1 MKGHYG
7 LKQVGRGWYQ
17 EMSRVLMGE
26 LGFKRSAANH
36 SVFFCQAKD
45 EHVII
50 AIATDDMAV
59 TSKRAIN
66 AEKSK
71 RNIKTFWDI
80 TDHGPIGWFL
90 GFQIK

>member
-1 MKGHYG
+1 
-7 LKQVGRGWYQ
+7 
-17 EMSRVLMGE
+17 MSRVLMSE

-36 SVFFCQAKD
+36 SVFFCQTKD

-50 AIATDDMAV
+50 IVAMDNMAV
-59 TSKRAIN
+59 TSKRAID
-66 AEKSK
+66 AEIFKSS
-71 RNIKTFWDI
+71 IKTFWDI